1 MAKLTPTQ
9 KLNELVTMQ
18 SGYQFRGRVENDPK
32 GDGRL
37 IQLKDITGG
46 EQIQF
51 LPNLALIKT
60 KSIGQQYVLQDGDL
74 LIPNRGKNTLAN
86 LIKAPKEKTVA
97 AGHFYILRTNPEK
110 LIPGFLFWFLNTKKG
125 QHHLEKYKRGT
136 NIPVLSKTGIEE
148 LEIPLPPLKTQA
160 TISEINLLSIKE
172 NQLTIR
178 LSELKTTYIENN
190 LLQNMNF
197 LNYRSI

>member
-86 LIKAPKEKTVA
+86 LIKAPKEKTSKA
-97 AGHFYILRTNPEK
+97 AKTKEEKVKKEKTPKEKKSKKTEPEPFY
-110 LIPGFLFWFLNTKKG
+110 
-125 QHHLEKYKRGT
+125 
-136 NIPVLSKTGIEE
+136 
-148 LEIPLPPLKTQA
+148 
-160 TISEINLLSIKE
+160 
-172 NQLTIR
+172 
-178 LSELKTTYIENN
+178 
-190 LLQNMNF
+190 
-197 LNYRSI
+197 